1 MGAASLFRLTST
13 TDDGGRFPSRCACSY
28 TAASCV
34 ATHSRSAAMSPNNAH
49 AIRPE
54 AASGRGSS
62 GRTAT
67 ERRRASSET
76 ELARCRASGGLRQL
90 VRSSLV
96 GAGDPSGSGKSVVNR
111 GRLVADAP
119 RQP

>member
-13 TDDGGRFPSRCACSY
+13 ADDGGRFPSRCACSY

-76 ELARCRASGGLRQL
+76 EL
-90 VRSSLV
+90 
-96 GAGDPSGSGKSVVNR
+96 GSGKSVVNR